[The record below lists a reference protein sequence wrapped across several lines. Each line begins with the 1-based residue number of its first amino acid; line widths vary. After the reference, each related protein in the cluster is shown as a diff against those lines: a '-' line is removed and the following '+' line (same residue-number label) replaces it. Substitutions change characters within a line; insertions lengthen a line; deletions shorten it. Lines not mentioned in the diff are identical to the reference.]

1 LAGRENRCVRR
12 VAVEFGET
20 NMADGIESR
29 FPPTW
34 DERRVQQLIAEYDA
48 LSDEEWIAED
58 EASANDAT
66 QATITVP
73 ADLLPEIRRLI
84 AAHRSA

>member
-1 LAGRENRCVRR
+1 
-12 VAVEFGET
+12 
-20 NMADGIESR
+20 MADGAESR
-29 FPPTW
+29 FPPGW
-34 DERRVQQLIAEYDA
+34 DERRVRQLIAEYDS
-48 LSDEEWIAED
+48 LNDEEWIVED
-58 EASANDAT
+58 EASASDST

>member
-1 LAGRENRCVRR
+1 
-12 VAVEFGET
+12 
-20 NMADGIESR
+20 MADGAESR
-29 FPPTW
+29 FPPGW
-34 DERRVQQLIAEYDA
+34 DERRVRQLIAEYDS
-48 LSDEEWIAED
+48 LNDEEWIAED
-58 EASANDAT
+58 EASASDST

>member
-1 LAGRENRCVRR
+1 M
-12 VAVEFGET
+12 T
-20 NMADGIESR
+20 DGIESK
-29 FPPTW
+29 FPAGW
-34 DERRVQQLIAEYDA
+34 DERRVRQLIAEYDS
-48 LSDEEWIAED
+48 LTDEEWIAED
-58 EASANDAT
+58 EASASDAT